1 MGPLA
6 RYTFLISYDQLPV
19 LTWLRRNK
27 VFSVNQPEVTSQGVL
42 ALPWTQHSGDRC
54 SPVTPTGTVSYWSQF
69 QDVTSSKKS
78 QHFSSN
84 VKNGGG
90 DISGQWWNVI
100 SAGAGAGQDRAT
112 AGVGRS
118 WLRGNFWT
126 RDMFNDFL
134 FWVNPNSS
142 ALNPAINSNL
152 YHPVS
157 PFFFQVLLSFKTENF
172 PISGRTYFG
181 HLLYLALSPGIFQG
195 TCRKPQSYPSM

>member
-1 MGPLA
+1 M
-6 RYTFLISYDQLPV
+6 TNFLSWHDLEETKCF
-19 LTWLRRNK
+19 LW
-27 VFSVNQPEVTSQGVL
+27 TSQRWPAKVSVLSPGPTTVETDAPHSLPQAQLLTGVSSRMWHHL
-42 ALPWTQHSGDRC
+42 KNSSI
-54 SPVTPTGTVSYWSQF
+54 SPAMWRMV
-69 QDVTSSKKS
+69 
-78 QHFSSN
+78 
-84 VKNGGG
+84 GG
-90 DISGQWWNVI
+90 DVSGQWWNVT
-100 SAGAGAGQDRAT
+100 SAGAGAGQDRAA

-126 RDMFNDFL
+126 QDMFNDFL

-157 PFFFQVLLSFKTENF
+157 QFFFQVLLSFKTENF
-172 PISGRTYFG
+172 PISDRTYFG